1 MTERRRSDE
10 AAGLLVAATM
20 ILVAIHEWGGSAWF
34 SAAGMATSVAALALF
49 SRTIRW
55 TRRVFLL
62 IGLALLAIAVAF
74 LPDWPGAV
82 WRALQSMGFI
92 IAFFTA
98 LTSLRS
104 AAISS
109 RPVAEAGQ
117 FLADQPPGRR
127 YLALTLGGALFGLI
141 LLYGAITLLGSLSQ
155 TSARRD
161 PDPRIAE
168 IRIRRMMVAI
178 QRGFIATLP
187 WSPLTFAMAISTS
200 LVPGS
205 TWAGAVLPCLVS
217 GLLLA
222 GIGWALD
229 AALKPR
235 LSGPRPESRAPEGR
249 WSRKLAPLLALLC
262 LLGGL
267 ITILHFVTGVG
278 VVGVVMIV
286 VPILS
291 LLWMVEQDVLEHRKG
306 IAGHVAQRAR
316 DFATIEMAGLRAEI
330 VLLAMAGFIGSLGAS
345 LVAPVVA
352 ASGIDLSGVSAVLL
366 LLGIFWIIP
375 ITGQFGMNPILAAS
389 LVVPLLPAPAAM
401 GVAPSAVILA
411 ITSGWALSGAT
422 SPYTASVM
430 MVGQYGG
437 VSALHVGLRWNG
449 LYALLCGVALSG
461 WICFGAIL
469 L

>member
-1 MTERRRSDE
+1 MDERRGTD
-10 AAGLLVAATM
+10 AAGGVLVAATM
-20 ILVAIHEWGGSAWF
+20 ILVAIREWGGGAVF
-34 SAAGMATSVAALALF
+34 SYASMATSVAALVLLSLNVRWSRRAFLVIGAAL
-49 SRTIRW
+49 S
-55 TRRVFLL
+55 
-62 IGLALLAIAVAF
+62 AIAVAT
-74 LPDWPGAV
+74 LPDWPGAIA
-82 WRALQSMGFI
+82 RALGGAAFI

-109 RPVAEAGQ
+109 KPVSDAGR

-141 LLYGAITLLGSLSQ
+141 LLYGAITLLGSLSRQ
-155 TSARRD
+155 SAQD
-161 PDPRIAE
+161 EANPEITRI
-168 IRIRRMMVAI
+168 RLRRMMVAI

-205 TWAGAVLPCLVS
+205 SWAAAVLPSLVS

-229 AALKPR
+229 TALKPR
-235 LSGPRPESRAPEGR
+235 ITGPRPVRRAPEGR
-249 WSRKLAPLLALLC
+249 WGRKLAPLLMLLAV
-262 LLGGL
+262 LGAL
-267 ITILHFVTGVG
+267 ITGIHIATGVG
-278 VVGVVMIV
+278 VVGVVMVV
-286 VPILS
+286 VPLLS
-291 LLWMVEQDVLEHRKG
+291 LLWMVEQDVLGHRRG
-306 IAGHVAQRAR
+306 VIGHVAERAR
-316 DFATIEMAGLRAEI
+316 DFATVEMAGLRAEV
-330 VLLAMAGFIGSLGAS
+330 VLLAMAGFIGSLGSS
-345 LVAPVVA
+345 LTAPLIA
-352 ASGIDLSGVSAVLL
+352 DRGIDLAGISPYFL

-375 ITGQFGMNPILAAS
+375 ITGQFGMNPILSAS
-389 LVVPLLPAPAAM
+389 LIVPLLPLPAEM

-437 VSALHVGLRWNG
+437 VSALHAGLRWNG
-449 LYALLCGVALSG
+449 LYALICGIVLSG
-461 WICFGAIL
+461 WIALAATIL
-469 L
+469 